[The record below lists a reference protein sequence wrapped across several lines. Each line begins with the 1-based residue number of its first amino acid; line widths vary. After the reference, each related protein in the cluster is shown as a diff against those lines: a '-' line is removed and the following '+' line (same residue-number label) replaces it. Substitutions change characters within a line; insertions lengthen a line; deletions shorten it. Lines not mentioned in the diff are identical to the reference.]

1 MMTDQ
6 AADFKSGD
14 AFKTISEVSTSL
26 DIPQH
31 VLRFWETK
39 FSQVK
44 PMKRAGGRRYY
55 RPSDIVLLG
64 AIRTLLYDDG
74 YTIRGV
80 QKILRE
86 KGVRFLVGEKIA
98 DNENDNNE
106 HFIAKASALTKTDT
120 SDTLIVKADVH
131 RELSEILKELCSL
144 ESELRQ

>member
-1 MMTDQ
+1 MTDQ